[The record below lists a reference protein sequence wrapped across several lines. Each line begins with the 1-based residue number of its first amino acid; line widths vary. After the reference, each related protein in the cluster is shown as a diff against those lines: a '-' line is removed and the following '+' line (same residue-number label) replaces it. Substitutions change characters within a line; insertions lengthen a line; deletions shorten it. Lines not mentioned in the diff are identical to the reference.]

1 MHRTALLSIVA
12 ILLTTLTLIA
22 GVPQVAA
29 MPDIT
34 ASGQVW
40 QDRNCDGVRQDDEPS
55 VLNQPIWLFAAGQD
69 GQINTADDQVVEYG
83 SSGNVGQYLF
93 TVGTTGVD
101 YALVILPVAR
111 PATQIP
117 APLHTGGDTTK
128 DNDLRSDIWATDGF
142 QMNASQTVTGIDVGF
157 CANPDVH
164 LIFTPL
170 VRR

>member
-1 MHRTALLSIVA
+1 MQHTALRSIIFV
-12 ILLTTLTLIA
+12 LLITLALTIGALPA
-22 GVPQVAA
+22 AA

-34 ASGQVW
+34 ASGLVW
-40 QDRNCDGVRQDDEPS
+40 QDSNCDGVRQDGEPA

-83 SSGNVGQYLF
+83 SSGTMGQYLF

-111 PATQIP
+111 PVTRIP

-142 QMNASQTVTGIDVGF
+142 QMNAAQTVTGVDLGF
-157 CANPDVH
+157 CANTDASK
-164 LIFTPL
+164 IFIPI
-170 VRR
+170 VQQ